1 MYCHHP
7 LPYFLPWNLSLG
19 SMCPSCH
26 INPSI
31 CKSDSFLPCPV
42 NPSFFIYIFIL
53 HPSIK
58 LPNAYL
64 LAVLSLTPYS
74 RVLTFLFSASLKFL
88 FQRQPVTSQALGP
101 TAHLIPVYT
110 SRLLLCVLWHCTVEP
125 QLFSL
130 FSCLLH
136 MLLSLLLPYK
146 CKYSPGIFSSS
157 SFYSYTCC
165 LVQSHGLNS
174 NPLVDSTNTDF
185 PCQHLN
191 TRMSNCGLNTS
202 PLHPAGI
209 PTQHGPY
216 QTSCPF
222 K

>member
-1 MYCHHP
+1 MCFHHP
-7 LPYFLPWNLSLG
+7 LPCFLPWNWSLG

-31 CKSDSFLPCPV
+31 CTSNSFLPGPV
-42 NPSFFIYIFIL
+42 NPSFFIYLFIL
-53 HPSIK
+53 HPSIA
-58 LPNAYL
+58 LPKAYM
-64 LAVLSLTPYS
+64 LAVLSLTPHS
-74 RVLTFLFSASLKFL
+74 QVLTFLVSASLKFP
-88 FQRQPVTSQALGP
+88 FQRRPVTSQALGP

-110 SRLLLCVLWHCTVEP
+110 SRLLVWVPGHCTVQP
-125 QLFSL
+125 QLSSL

-136 MLLSLLLPYK
+136 MLLSLLLPYT
-146 CKYSPGIFSSS
+146 CKYSPGVFSSS

-165 LVQSHGLNS
+165 LVQSHGLSS

-185 PCQHLN
+185 SCQHLN

-209 PTQHGPY
+209 PTRHGPC